1 MTVKTQNKRTTLYLK
16 SVEVNYLKK
25 VSLTESK
32 SMSEYVRELIKKD
45 MGRKNKYTLG
55 DLKNLIF
62 TKDKY
67 PGEVDKL
74 IYE

>member
-16 SVEVNYLKK
+16 RVEINYLKK
-25 VSLTESK
+25 ASLTESK

-45 MGRKNKYTLG
+45 MGRRDKYTLG
-55 DLKNLIF
+55 DLKNLVF
-62 TKDKY
+62 AKDRY
-67 PGEVDKL
+67 PGKVDEI